1 MVTAMFSLL
10 CGAPAGGVDLLGL
23 LQSVS
28 EWNMK
33 IYDSFNRVSVSAAFS
48 CLQYE
53 VEWQNYDHSLFWK
66 RLFFE
71 VLDFDIWLTTP
82 SEPVKLDVRFLLWW
96 HRVGVISHHDEGSRF

>member
-53 VEWQNYDHSLFWK
+53 VE
-66 RLFFE
+66 
-71 VLDFDIWLTTP
+71 
-82 SEPVKLDVRFLLWW
+82 
-96 HRVGVISHHDEGSRF
+96 